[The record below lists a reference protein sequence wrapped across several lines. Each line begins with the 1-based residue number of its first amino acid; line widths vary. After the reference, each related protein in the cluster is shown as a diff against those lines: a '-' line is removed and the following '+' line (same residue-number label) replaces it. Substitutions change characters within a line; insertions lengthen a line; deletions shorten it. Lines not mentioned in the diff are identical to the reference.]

1 MKLQIFTGLVVLSI
15 YSYAFCAGE
24 SHVPPKNPGQDTTG
38 GAGYG
43 GSGAAQQPQDTTV
56 GPGYGG
62 SREAGQPKTAP
73 SFYVG
78 VNGGLAFPVSNLHVR
93 YSIGW
98 NAGAYALYWVL
109 PDISVGPSFYF
120 TKFPARSTG
129 FTFATPV
136 GVPVG
141 FGADGYSWV
150 TDLEAI
156 GRLALPMH
164 TSLVSTFAQVGAG
177 WFHYKQNVKPNSGA
191 AALLGLIPIQTNFNG
206 FASSYGLGLSFLVHK
221 AVSIDLFPVFHFG
234 VANHHAPVN
243 YFTADLG
250 IATTF

>member
-1 MKLQIFTGLVVLSI
+1 MKLQIFTGLFVVSLLSF
-15 YSYAFCAGE
+15 AFCAGE

-43 GSGAAQQPQDTTV
+43 GSQEAQQSQN
-56 GPGYGG
+56 
-62 SREAGQPKTAP
+62 AP
-73 SFYVG
+73 SLYVG
-78 VNGGLAFPVSNLHVR
+78 VNGGLSFPVSDQHVR

-109 PDISVGPSFYF
+109 PSLSVGPSFSF
-120 TKFPARSTG
+120 NKFPARSTG

-136 GVPVG
+136 GVTVG
-141 FGADGYSWV
+141 FPAFGYAWV

-156 GRLALPMH
+156 GRLALPIH
-164 TSLVSTFAQVGAG
+164 TSLVSTFAQAGAG
-177 WFHYKQNVKPNSGA
+177 WFHYKQNVKPNGGA
-191 AALLGLIPIQTNFNG
+191 AALGLIPITTDHNG
-206 FASSYGLGLSFLVHK
+206 FMSSYGLGVSFLVHK

-243 YFTADLG
+243 FFTADLG